1 MWSFSMIY
9 LLLCLWSLH
18 ISTEVFSVGMLRQ
31 EKEGFKV
38 TRLGGGFRFLSPM
51 ITVFLARN
59 YVVGVI
65 LSTAGEWRGQ
75 FIWCFAFS
83 DKGP

>member
-1 MWSFSMIY
+1 MCSFSMIY
-9 LLLCLWSLH
+9 LFLCLWYLY

-38 TRLGGGFRFLSPM
+38 TRLGWRFSFSVTNM

-75 FIWCFAFS
+75 FISC
-83 DKGP
+83 

>member
-18 ISTEVFSVGMLRQ
+18 ISAEVFSVGMLRQ
-31 EKEGFKV
+31 DKEGFKV
-38 TRLGGGFRFLSPM
+38 TKLGWRFSFSVTNM

-65 LSTAGEWRGQ
+65 LSTAGEWSEQ
-75 FIWCFAFS
+75 FISF
-83 DKGP
+83 

>member
-1 MWSFSMIY
+1 MCPFSMIY
-9 LLLCLWSLH
+9 LFLCLWYLY

-31 EKEGFKV
+31 ERQGFKV
-38 TRLGGGFRFLSPM
+38 TRLGWRFAFSVTAI

-75 FIWCFAFS
+75 FISC
-83 DKGP
+83 

>member
-1 MWSFSMIY
+1 MCSFSMIY
-9 LLLCLWSLH
+9 LFLCLWYLY

-38 TRLGGGFRFLSPM
+38 TRLGWRLSFSATTM
-51 ITVFLARN
+51 MTVFLARN
-59 YVVGVI
+59 CVVGVI

-75 FIWCFAFS
+75 FISC
-83 DKGP
+83 